1 MDFVYTECVCVCVSV
16 QLVVDVQIPVCFGG
30 LGGEA
35 VFIDTEGGFVV
46 QRLVGVAEAAVEHC
60 ASLAEDEGALVVCLW
75 FVCLFSVVQLLK
87 KFHYEKVPSH
97 AWL

>member
-1 MDFVYTECVCVCVSV
+1 MCVCVSV
-16 QLVVDVQIPVCFGG
+16 QLAVDVQIPVCFGG

-60 ASLAEDEGALVVCLW
+60 AALAEDEGVFIVVFMSLVG
-75 FVCLFSVVQLLK
+75 LK
-87 KFHYEKVPSH
+87 KKCLLQNV
-97 AWL
+97 WL